1 MDKQLIIKKNS
12 QVKIQEMLFML
23 IGLTIF
29 LSLVLLFFISF
40 SLNNIKESAAEGAR
54 QGSIVLASRLAATP
68 EFECAENDIA
78 LCVDADKVISLMNHK
93 EYVRFWKV
101 KGLKIEKIYP
111 ATNKTVECSRANY
124 PNCNVF
130 TIINGGN
137 TNIIWDSSY
146 ISLCREEYDGGYPYP
161 LCELG
166 KISIGTDT
174 STG

>member
-1 MDKQLIIKKNS
+1 
-12 QVKIQEMLFML
+12 ML

-29 LSLVLLFFISF
+29 LAIVFLFFLSF
-40 SLNNIKESAAEGAR
+40 SLSNIKENFAESSR
-54 QGSIVLASRLAATP
+54 QGSIMLASRLASSP

-78 LCVDADKVISLMNHK
+78 LCVDTDKVIALMNHK
-93 EYVRFWKV
+93 EYTRFWKV

-111 ATNKTVECSRANY
+111 TMDKILECTNGNY

-130 TIINGGN
+130 TIIDGGT

-146 ISLCREEYDGGYPYP
+146 VTLCREEYKGGYPYS

-166 KISIGTDT
+166 KISIGTET
-174 STG
+174 SV